1 MKFLYLFPLK
11 VFVLIPCKVEFFK
24 DDWLVLTYPVIP
36 CWYGLSVT
44 MEVTLRFSPSMASL
58 SALLVA
64 PAFCWFKLVQNTVPE
79 PYLVRTQSD
88 RDRFMGL
95 RMAGWVLSCSTG
107 AGISPRPLG
116 NLGSQNHYPS
126 RLVRCLDLTPFWWFS
141 IFRCWFLDVV
151 RYLLSYFQFTLL
163 KTLGWS
169 LPLHET
175 SQLRLINLFA
185 GVILLEWVVYKILLL
200 GNGIYDGKTNP
211 VTSAAIQES
220 KWPLIEIR
228 HAVVN
233 ICFFPPLFF
242 FYGLYYTDVISVF
255 FVLYTYRLHLERKR
269 MRLVSVGL
277 ASLSLRQTNIFWVS
291 VFLGGLE
298 IIRNLPKGRSGV
310 VFPEKSSFF
319 DIVVGSWQHA
329 CVYDPLISQACFEG
343 CSPTLRVS

>member
-1 MKFLYLFPLK
+1 MRWLTHSNLYSHSL
-11 VFVLIPCKVEFFK
+11 LIWCVCYNGGHITFQPFHCY
-24 DDWLVLTYPVIP
+24 T
-36 CWYGLSVT
+36 LSSIG
-44 MEVTLRFSPSMASL
+44 RSSI
-58 SALLVA
+58 LLVQIGSKR
-64 PAFCWFKLVQNTVPE
+64 CS
-79 PYLVRTQSD
+79 RTLSRANSIRQRLFLGAKNGRMSSSMFD
-88 RDRFMGL
+88 RRRHISKAIGKSGIPKSL
-95 RMAGWVLSCSTG
+95 PLQACALSW
-107 AGISPRPLG
+107 
-116 NLGSQNHYPS
+116 
-126 RLVRCLDLTPFWWFS
+126 LDSLLMIL
-141 IFRCWFLDVV
+141 IFRCWFLDAV
-151 RYLLSYFQFTLL
+151 RYLLSYLQCTLL

-169 LPLHET
+169 LPLPET

-185 GVILLEWVVYKILLL
+185 GVILLQWAVYTILLL

-211 VTSAAIQES
+211 VTTASIQES

-228 HAVVN
+228 HAVIN

-242 FYGLYYTDVISVF
+242 FYGLYYTDVISVL

-269 MRLVSVGL
+269 TRLVSVGL

-319 DIVVGSWQHA
+319 DIAVGSWQHA
-329 CVYDPLISQACFEG
+329 CVYDPLVSQACFEG